1 MKKKENIVTKY
12 KIIIYQSMND
22 PRANM
27 HGLQNLGSILHG
39 LLNPWLVW
47 HGLLD
52 LGSVGGDLRTPM
64 DQQIGDH
71 LACS

>member
-1 MKKKENIVTKY
+1 
-12 KIIIYQSMND
+12 MND